1 MGHNRLPRLPT
12 SRNWQQVVQLLEAS
26 APPQDIV
33 AQAAVA
39 AQRSFQSAAD
49 DPVYVEAIRI
59 LIALAQAGQTD
70 DSGPSLRRQGV
81 NLNQSE
87 TLFDLLDA
95 VSKRLEDV
103 SRTYNGASD
112 LGELSSRALL
122 TTLHTRLLDRMPGL
136 FAEQSGDLANA
147 LRHFSGPIGFSELS
161 RSFFTAMTSETLAY
175 WLERTLSAQ
184 VDDIGTRDAFD
195 GALHQ
200 FSAEATRI
208 IKEFSSGWY
217 AKHALNVES
226 APVEAVR
233 GFAAVAFKKINDEL
247 SRKTGVND

>member
-33 AQAAVA
+33 AQTAIS

-49 DPVYVEAIRI
+49 DPVYVEAVRI
-59 LIALAQAGQTD
+59 LIALAQAGQAGDT
-70 DSGPSLRRQGV
+70 GPSLRRQGLE
-81 NLNQSE
+81 LNQSE
-87 TLFDLLDA
+87 TLLDLLDA
-95 VSKRLEDV
+95 VSERLENV
-103 SRTYNGASD
+103 SRTHQGVSD
-112 LGELSSRALL
+112 LGELSRRALL

-136 FAEQSGDLANA
+136 FGEQPGDLANA
-147 LRHFSGPIGFSELS
+147 LQHYSGPIGFSELS
-161 RSFFTAMTSETLAY
+161 RGFFTAMTSETLAY

-217 AKHALNVES
+217 AKHALNVENT
-226 APVEAVR
+226 PVEAAR
-233 GFAAVAFKKINDEL
+233 SFAAVAFKKINDEL
-247 SRKTGVND
+247 SRKTGVDD